1 MPEKIYVGSGKERTF
16 DSGGSVVTVTIDVDD
31 LINACKDH
39 GFTTEGGKRKIRL
52 KVGSR
57 RDIDRFGNTH
67 FVEVD
72 TWKPDGQSRAQSG
85 SGGNGYQNG
94 RQNANTAP
102 SRASGGV
109 SRGEPDFPD
118 DIPF

>member
-16 DSGGSVVTVTIDVDD
+16 DGGGSVVTVTIDVDD

-39 GFTTEGGKRKIRL
+39 GFTTETGKRKIRL

-72 TWKPDGQSRAQSG
+72 TWKPDGQNRAQAS
-85 SGGNGYQNG
+85 SNNNGYQN
-94 RQNANTAP
+94 RRENANMAP
-102 SRASGGV
+102 SRASCGD
-109 SRGEPDFPD
+109 SGERDLPD